1 MRTVRRVVLALGAF
15 VIACLVIG
23 LLATWI
29 FGSGNVL
36 VYVLAAPVGV
46 ATYLE
51 LLRRDRARDI
61 RQRRRE

>member
-51 LLRRDRARDI
+51 LLRRDRAPDI